1 MDNPSNT
8 RVFESVDGLLAVSAL
23 LQDSETPRAVK
34 KGVLEFLYFYLLP
47 EDPPP
52 GISPPGSG
60 NYSTD
65 TAFRVG
71 SSRTKAGSK
80 RSNSTGPGSGEWD
93 SSEIGEYQT
102 LRRTPKE
109 KHKLL
114 SKFLD
119 SDGEL
124 AKEFV
129 EAEIFESSVG

>member
-1 MDNPSNT
+1 MDNPSNA

-23 LQDSETPRAVK
+23 LQDSETPRSVK
-34 KGVLEFLYFYLLP
+34 KAVLEFLYFYLLP

-52 GISPPGSG
+52 GNSPPGSSQ
-60 NYSTD
+60 YSTD

-71 SSRTKAGSK
+71 QPKPKVGSK
-80 RSNSTGPGSGEWD
+80 GSNSTGIGSGEWD

-109 KHKLL
+109 KQKLL

-119 SDGEL
+119 SEGEL
-124 AKEFV
+124 FKEFE
-129 EAEIFESSVG
+129 EAKIFESSVG